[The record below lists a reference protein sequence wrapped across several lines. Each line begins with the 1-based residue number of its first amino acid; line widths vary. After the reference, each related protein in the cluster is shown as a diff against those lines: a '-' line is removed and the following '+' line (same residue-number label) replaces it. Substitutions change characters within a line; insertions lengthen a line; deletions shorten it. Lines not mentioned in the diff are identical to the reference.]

1 MIKKRLTDSESC
13 FIDVK
18 TKDILEN
25 YFFDL
30 KTVYGK
36 KKYHSYFQLSICDGP
51 DGSNVYVKNLH
62 DYDIQIS
69 SINQI
74 VTEFKLYQWQG
85 IDKTIVPDVPRT
97 KVFDT

>member
-1 MIKKRLTDSESC
+1 M
-13 FIDVK
+13 
-18 TKDILEN
+18 
-25 YFFDL
+25 
-30 KTVYGK
+30 VYGKK
-36 KKYHSYFQLSICDGP
+36 KKYHSYFQLSIC

-85 IDKTIVPDVPRT
+85 IDKTIVPDVPHT
-97 KVFDT
+97 KVFDTLVVKLKKDSILEKMIDTSIIITKMSEKIN